1 MLPFIQDKNL
11 PCHPSALDT
20 LACTAMTRKFFAL
33 AALLLFAL
41 PAFTQTPTS
50 LPAQASAD
58 APAPLKIGGDVLPPV
73 LIFSVEPKIPH
84 HLRVAN
90 TAGTVNV
97 GSTID
102 RKGKPTNLHI
112 VKSSDS
118 DFDKI
123 SMDAVAKYRF
133 KPATLHGE
141 PVPVQLIVQVNFQV
155 R

>member
-1 MLPFIQDKNL
+1 M
-11 PCHPSALDT
+11 
-20 LACTAMTRKFFAL
+20 
-33 AALLLFAL
+33 
-41 PAFTQTPTS
+41 
-50 LPAQASAD
+50 
-58 APAPLKIGGDVLPPV
+58 PPV
-73 LIFSVEPKIPH
+73 LISSVEPKIPH
-84 HLRVAN
+84 RLRIAN

-97 GSTID
+97 GLILD

-112 VKSSDS
+112 VKSSDP

-141 PVPVQLIVQVNFQV
+141 PVPVQLVVQVNFQV